1 MAAPGLAGDRD
12 SCWNDVPMAQAN
24 AIILRVRVEQ
34 ADEFERLFEQE
45 EIPLWDEYTAAGK
58 FLKARLARIEY
69 GTEER
74 DDVALYLLY
83 VEVPGMAEHTE
94 HDRDPRFNAFLK
106 KAQQFQPEGPSVFGG
121 NVLFERDSSQPS
133 G

>member
-1 MAAPGLAGDRD
+1 
-12 SCWNDVPMAQAN
+12 MAQAN
-24 AIILRVRVEQ
+24 AIILRVRAEEAQ
-34 ADEFERLFEQE
+34 EFEALFEEE

-58 FLKARLARIEY
+58 FLKARLAKIEY

-74 DDVALYLLY
+74 DDVVLYLLY
-83 VEVPGMAEHTE
+83 VEVPSMAEHSE

-106 KAQQFQPEGPSVFGG
+106 KAQRFQPESPSVFGG
-121 NVLFERDSSQPS
+121 NVMFERDA